1 MKDKETESADTVI
14 TAQKHFESST
24 LFGMKVGCKNP
35 EKLSKTGLADSYKTK
50 INLEQSSL

>member
-1 MKDKETESADTVI
+1 MKDKETESADSVI

-35 EKLSKTGLADSYKTK
+35 EKLSKTGLADSLKTK